1 MGCFFLN
8 RPTPSVPVVRGFY
21 FIKHQ
26 QEGLFWKFVNITSYL
41 KEIFQFMVDSSIVL
55 LLSQILAKCD
65 IIFQSSFCYILPSP
79 ILIIYHFYCASS
91 HLWDNRWNVEQLRAA
106 YYCNPHHFSCMRA
119 VLCFGY
125 FMFFFGI

>member
-1 MGCFFLN
+1 MREWGGFLN

-65 IIFQSSFCYILPSP
+65 IIFQS
-79 ILIIYHFYCASS
+79 
-91 HLWDNRWNVEQLRAA
+91 
-106 YYCNPHHFSCMRA
+106 
-119 VLCFGY
+119 
-125 FMFFFGI
+125 